1 MELTPADILGP
12 EGRIAARLANY
23 ECRPQQLEMAEAV
36 ARAIAAKHH
45 LVAEAG
51 TGVGKSFAYLVPAIL
66 AATEKEHVAES
77 LRSEI
82 RRGEDSD
89 GNGSAS
95 SEKPPPAPKIVVS
108 THTISLQEQL
118 IGKDL
123 PLLNAVIPREF
134 SAVLVKGRRNYISLR
149 RLDLALARSQS
160 LFNDDQ
166 QLAQLRKI
174 RQWSKATADGSLS
187 DLPFQPF
194 GQVWDEAASDSGNCM
209 GRRCPTHAKC
219 FYYKDRRRAQHAQ
232 ILVVNHAL
240 LFSDIALRRAGVSIL
255 PDYNVVIL
263 DEAHTVEAVASDHL
277 GINVTSGQVEYVLN
291 KLYNDRTNKGL
302 LVYHDLRKEQQQV
315 DRCRHL
321 ADTFFADLLDW
332 RWKDP
337 LPLREDCG
345 ELSRAGQGEG
355 SAQRGTRATA
365 ASNSKPMR
373 VTEPG
378 IVANHLSPELELLAR
393 QVKLAGKKLSEESEQ
408 QDFLAAH
415 DRLMVLA
422 NELETWRVQSQKGTV
437 YWLECYKGRRGM
449 PRLTLA
455 AAPIDIGPAMRQ
467 QLFDKVPTVV
477 MTSATLSVGRMS
489 AAGLASAASRK
500 GISTQST
507 GGASGTKLRGTG
519 KASGTRG
526 ASCFDFFKSR
536 VGLTQCDEVHVG
548 SPFDYREQA
557 ELVTLRGMP
566 DPAVGERGNYEK
578 KCIEAIQHYAGRTD
592 GRTFVLF
599 TSYDMLRRVAAGLQ
613 RWLASRNLRLLSQ
626 ADGTPRTQLLEQFK
640 TNPRS
645 VLFGTDSFWQG
656 VDVPGDALQ
665 TVIIAKL
672 PFAVPDHPL
681 LEARL
686 EAIRAAGG
694 NPFRDYQLPEAV
706 IKFKQ
711 GFGRLIRTRSDHGTV
726 VCLDPRIVT
735 KPYGRLFI
743 ESLPNC
749 RRVEAN
755 ASTLSS
761 AP

>member
-1 MELTPADILGP
+1 MDSITAADILGP
-12 EGRIAARLANY
+12 GGRIAARLANY
-23 ECRPQQLEMAEAV
+23 EHRPQQLEMAEAV
-36 ARAIAAKHH
+36 ARAIAQKRH

-66 AATEKEHVAES
+66 AATEAEADKT
-77 LRSEI
+77 E
-82 RRGEDSD
+82 GAND
-89 GNGSAS
+89 
-95 SEKPPPAPKIVVS
+95 EKCRDDEKPAPKIVVS

-149 RLDLALARSQS
+149 RLNLASQRSDS
-160 LFNDDQ
+160 LFNDDE

-174 RQWSKATADGSLS
+174 RQWSKSTADGSLS
-187 DLPFQPF
+187 DLAFRPF
-194 GQVWDEAASDSGNCM
+194 GQVWDEVASDSGNCM
-209 GRRCPTHAKC
+209 GRRCPTYNQC

-240 LFSDIALRRAGVSIL
+240 LFSDIALRRSGVSIL

-263 DEAHTVEAVASDHL
+263 DEAHTVEGVASDHL
-277 GINVTSGQVEYVLN
+277 GINITSGQIEYALN

-302 LVYHDLRKEQQQV
+302 LVHHGLMKEQQQV

-321 ADTFFADLLDW
+321 ADMFFADLFDW
-332 RWKDP
+332 RKQHAP
-337 LPLREDCG
+337 PNG
-345 ELSRAGQGEG
+345 
-355 SAQRGTRATA
+355 
-365 ASNSKPMR
+365 R
-373 VTEPG
+373 VHEPG
-378 IVANHLSPELELLAR
+378 IVSNHLSPELELLAR

-408 QDFLAAH
+408 QDFNAAH

-422 NELETWRVQSQKGTV
+422 GELETWRVQTQKGTV
-437 YWLECYKGRRGM
+437 YWSESYQGRRGT

-455 AAPIDIGPAMRQ
+455 AAPIDIGPAMRE

-477 MTSATLSVGRMS
+477 LTSATLSVGR
-489 AAGLASAASRK
+489 
-500 GISTQST
+500 Q
-507 GGASGTKLRGTG
+507 G
-519 KASGTRG
+519 K
-526 ASCFDFFKSR
+526 FEFFKSR
-536 VGLTQCDEVHVG
+536 VGLTQCDALQVG
-548 SPFDYREQA
+548 SPFNYREQA
-557 ELVTLRGMP
+557 ELVTLRDMP
-566 DPAVGERGNYEK
+566 DPAGDERGAYEK
-578 KCIEAIQHYAGRTD
+578 KCIEAIQYYAGRTD
-592 GRTFVLF
+592 GRAFVLF

-613 RWLASRNLRLLSQ
+613 LWLTSRNLRLLSQ
-626 ADGTPRTQLLEQFK
+626 ADGTPRTQLLDQFK
-640 TNPRS
+640 SDPRA

-686 EAIRAAGG
+686 EAIRVAGG

-711 GFGRLIRTRSDHGTV
+711 GFGRLIRSRTDHGTV

-735 KPYGRLFI
+735 KQYGRLFI
-743 ESLPNC
+743 ESLPDC
-749 RRVEAN
+749 RRVDARIGQ
-755 ASTLSS
+755 S
-761 AP
+761 AAERKPGFADQSVSHEHRLLPPH

>member
-1 MELTPADILGP
+1 MDLLTAADILGP
-12 EGRIAARLANY
+12 EGRIAKRLANY
-23 ECRPQQLEMAEAV
+23 EQRRQQLEMAEAV
-36 ARAIAAKHH
+36 ARAITAKRH

-66 AATEKEHVAES
+66 VATEREVKQKNNAE
-77 LRSEI
+77 RSKDE
-82 RRGEDSD
+82 S
-89 GNGSAS
+89 
-95 SEKPPPAPKIVVS
+95 PAPKIVVS

-134 SAVLVKGRRNYISLR
+134 SAVLVKGRRNYLSLR
-149 RLDLALARSQS
+149 RMENALARSQS
-160 LFNDDQ
+160 LFNDDE
-166 QLAQLRKI
+166 QLEQLRNI
-174 RQWSKATADGSLS
+174 RKWSKSTADGSLS
-187 DLPFQPF
+187 DLSFKPL
-194 GQVWDEAASDSGNCM
+194 GQVWDEVASDSGNCM
-209 GRRCPTHAKC
+209 GRRCPTHNLC

-255 PDYNVVIL
+255 PDYDVVIL

-302 LVYHDLRKEQQQV
+302 LVHHGLPKEQQQV
-315 DRCRHL
+315 ERCRHL
-321 ADTFFADLLDW
+321 ANDFFGDLYEW
-332 RWKDP
+332 RSSAP
-337 LPLREDCG
+337 LPHRE
-345 ELSRAGQGEG
+345 GQREG
-355 SAQRGTRATA
+355 S
-365 ASNSKPMR
+365 MR
-373 VTEPG
+373 PLRVPEAG
-378 IVANHLSPELELLAR
+378 IVANHLSPELEVLAK
-393 QVKLAGKKLSEESEQ
+393 QLKAAGKKLSEETEQ

-415 DRLMVLA
+415 DRLMALA
-422 NELETWRVQSQKGTV
+422 GELETWRTQAQKGTV
-437 YWLECYKGRRGM
+437 YWLESYEGRRHARGTR

-455 AAPIDIGPAMRQ
+455 AAPVDIGPAMRA
-467 QLFDKVPTVV
+467 QLFDQVPTVV
-477 MTSATLSVGRMS
+477 MTSATLSVGR
-489 AAGLASAASRK
+489 
-500 GISTQST
+500 
-507 GGASGTKLRGTG
+507 RG
-519 KASGTRG
+519 S
-526 ASCFDFFKSR
+526 FDFFKSR
-536 VGLTQCDEVHVG
+536 VGLTQCDEVQVG

-557 ELVTLRGMP
+557 ELVTMRDMP
-566 DPAVGERGNYEK
+566 DPASAERGSYEK
-578 KCIEAIQHYAGRTD
+578 GCIQAIEQYAGRTD

-599 TSYDMLRRVAAGLQ
+599 TSYEMLRRVAAGMQ
-613 RWLASRNLRLLSQ
+613 RWLISRNLRLLSQ
-626 ADGTPRTQLLEQFK
+626 ADGTPRTQLLDQFK
-640 TNPRS
+640 VDPRA

-711 GFGRLIRTRSDHGTV
+711 GFGRLIRTRTDHGTV
-726 VCLDPRIVT
+726 VCLDPRIAT

-743 ESLPNC
+743 ESLPEC
-749 RRVEAN
+749 QRVEQ
-755 ASTLSS
+755 SLDVRKVSGMKV
-761 AP
+761 